1 METVITRVTLN
12 DGAESDWD
20 AIMRDRMSAAEA
32 SQGWVA
38 GCILKPAQ
46 ERNVRLV
53 FGLWETR
60 AAWDQWHRD
69 PAFQETA
76 ERLKGLE
83 RDAGDGSWHE
93 VLYAGGRLQA

>member
-12 DGAESDWD
+12 DGANSDWD
-20 AIMRDRMSAAEA
+20 AIMRDRMAAAEA

-38 GCILKPAQ
+38 GAILKPLD

-53 FGLWETR
+53 LGVWETR
-60 AAWDQWHRD
+60 AAWDKWHGD

-76 ERLKGLE
+76 KRLEGLE
-83 RDAGDGSWHE
+83 RETGDGAWHE
-93 VLYAGGRLQA
+93 VLYAGGRLHA

>member
-12 DGAESDWD
+12 AGAESDWD
-20 AIMRDRMSAAEA
+20 AIMRDRMAAAET

-38 GCILKPAQ
+38 GCILRPAE
-46 ERNVRLV
+46 ERNVRLIV
-53 FGLWETR
+53 GLWETR

-76 ERLKGLE
+76 AQLEGLE

-93 VLYAGGRLQA
+93 VLYAGGHLQA

>member
-1 METVITRVTLN
+1 METVLTRVTLN

-32 SQGWVA
+32 SQGWIA
-38 GCILKPAQ
+38 GCILKPVE

-53 FGLWETR
+53 LGLWETR

-76 ERLKGLE
+76 ERLEGLE